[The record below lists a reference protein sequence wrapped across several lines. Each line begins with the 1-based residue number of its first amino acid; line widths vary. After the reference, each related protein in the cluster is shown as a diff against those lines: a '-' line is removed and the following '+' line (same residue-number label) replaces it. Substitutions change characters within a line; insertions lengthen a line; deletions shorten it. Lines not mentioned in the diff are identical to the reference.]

1 MDMDREQQVIKA
13 DRRARMMLVVCVV
26 VLFLIAALATSL
38 IPRGQSH
45 LQGRE
50 PIVTLHVLQGFT
62 AFIFLSVLPISGYIF
77 WFGRGVVR
85 SRQVPPPGTWV
96 IFDMRVIEGERAV
109 RRGQALIA
117 LAILLAAVA
126 LFAGTWLPY
135 KFGRAFAGSQRQSV
149 GLTGQTDG
157 NQPAA
162 NPAP

>member
-1 MDMDREQQVIKA
+1 MDMDREQRVIKA
-13 DRRARMMLVVCVV
+13 DRRARMMLAVCVV

-50 PIVTLHVLQGFT
+50 PIVTLRVLQGFT
-62 AFIFLSVLPISGYIF
+62 AFIFLSVLPISGYLF
-77 WFGRGVVR
+77 WFGRRVVG

-96 IFDMRVIEGERAV
+96 IFDTRVIEGERAV
-109 RRGQALIA
+109 KRGQALMM
-117 LAILLAAVA
+117 LGILLAVIV
-126 LFAGTWLPY
+126 LFAGVWLPY
-135 KFGRAFAGSQRQSV
+135 KFGKAFAGSQRQSV
-149 GLTGQTDG
+149 ELTGQTDG